1 MNTLIVGGVTI
12 SNSLKVVAEVV
23 GNRIYQE
30 LIEELEDLKALNER
44 LNEETV
50 SHEEVKAMFS

>member
-1 MNTLIVGGVTI
+1 MSEPQYIVDSEGTKTGVVLTI
-12 SNSLKVVAEVV
+12 DS
-23 GNRIYQE
+23 YQE
-30 LIEELEDLKALNER
+30 LLEELEDLKSLNER